1 MINKETI
8 SNKILS
14 VIVVISIFI
23 FLLIG
28 VYDRISNIQSFN
40 IQDYNVVNDNIKHA
54 EVINIQTEFNMEC
67 DFVFYGFKDQQV
79 QTLVKTSSESSGIRV
94 SLINA
99 SFNGIWAIEF
109 PNGDVKVIYN
119 VPSPNIKHHLAINVS
134 EEEHK
139 CIVALDDVIILNDSI
154 DNASINCD
162 NVVLGNVEAG
172 DCKFNGKI
180 TNFKLNKNKYSN
192 GLNNLKLVFL
202 VLISISI
209 LWILINYIDI
219 KVSEIKIN
227 NRQLLL
233 VVSFIFILIALIRGS
248 QNYIPWDKYY
258 FITGYIIAILAS
270 FILHIKS
277 GQKKL
282 HYVGAIAAIVIIMK
296 GFYIHMSFYGAVS
309 DLFLAIFIL
318 TVTQYIIR
326 FVSKK
331 FNLKHNLLSA
341 IGSILGAASIFF
353 ITMGALYIHYIQKAA
368 EPTTLFGEEAQA
380 IFQSNIS
387 EMYEFVLSVFS
398 QQQIIIGIGVF
409 IISAVFLYKLFS
421 VKSSEKL
428 VKSNYVHMGLLG
440 IIAIIST
447 YIAGIG
453 QSLAAP
459 VMELANAYHNS
470 VIQMEEYQKLRKENS
485 NLTATKIGN
494 GETYVVVL
502 GESGNRRHYGA
513 YSYFRNT
520 TPWMSDLRED
530 GHTIFMENAY
540 ASFVHT
546 VPSMLNMLTS
556 ASQYNDQVNFAAPSI
571 IEVAKAAGFKTYW
584 FSNQHRY
591 GLIDNPLTVLAEE
604 ADEVHFT
611 AKSGLDTDDK
621 LISLVDKYTKNI
633 NPDENNLIIIHLMG
647 SHARYKDRLPK
658 GTDIQWKETGIS
670 YMGDYAKDGDLVNDV
685 NAYDKT
691 IQKDDEIMKAIYDN
705 ISAKVSDISAFI
717 FIPDHGED
725 VYGKKHHDSSQFNW
739 EMARVPFV
747 MLFSDKWIDKNFDRF
762 NVLKDNVEKPF
773 TSDLFYDY
781 LAGIMGINS
790 DSVDKSMDISDP
802 KFSLSWDNAMT
813 MKTNNTLQTQFYS
826 KSQAHM
832 LNEDPEYQ
840 VKKNI
845 AYLNSLGDDS
855 RFLGVCN
862 DTVGR
867 GLKTLS
873 LGFNGIEVNVTP
885 TENGIMMGH
894 GPEVILD
901 ITLDEYL
908 SYMPM
913 DKIKKIWLDV
923 KMDDPALIDKAFRD
937 FEKIDK
943 KYHIKDKSIF
953 ECYLSDEKM
962 SMFADNGWQLTYY
975 IHFRFNNVGVEFPK
989 AVKDLIQNESGT
1001 PRRYNV
1007 SSIEEK
1013 EEINRFT
1020 IALAKS
1026 IKRQKSVNVSFWG
1039 EMFSYLDEDLY
1050 PLLGNGYGFCTWA
1063 VPEIPQLTDIDF
1075 TDKINKNYPPIL
1087 NFSGNIKSI
1096 LVESNVDYRSF

>member
-1 MINKETI
+1 MKKIMIVLIVGVLLLNLLNILYTYKDDLLESDSHQII
-8 SNKILS
+8 SLNS
-14 VIVVISIFI
+14 
-23 FLLIG
+23 G
-28 VYDRISNIQSFN
+28 
-40 IQDYNVVNDNIKHA
+40 VNDIDISF
-54 EVINIQTEFNMEC
+54 EYE
-67 DFVFYGFKDQQV
+67 FYGFDNKIEKEILFSSSDNRYICYIEKTGQEGRFSIFYPNKEGRELFGV
-79 QTLVKTSSESSGIRV
+79 LV
-94 SLINA
+94 
-99 SFNGIWAIEF
+99 
-109 PNGDVKVIYN
+109 
-119 VPSPNIKHHLAINVS
+119 PNIKHKVEITHTDNTIQLF
-134 EEEHK
+134 
-139 CIVALDDVIILNDSI
+139 I
-154 DNASINCD
+154 DNIQVGENNFDKNDTSKLEYIQITDD
-162 NVVLGNVEAG
+162 NEY
-172 DCKFNGKI
+172 KFNGRI
-180 TNFKLNKNKYSN
+180 NNFIVRSVRDTNNINALNKCVLM
-192 GLNNLKLVFL
+192 LNT
-202 VLISISI
+202 
-209 LWILINYIDI
+209 
-219 KVSEIKIN
+219 
-227 NRQLLL
+227 
-233 VVSFIFILIALIRGS
+233 IFIIVYVIYNIYLLAPNSYKNTSKEKKFLNVIAFCLMMVALIRGS
-248 QNYIPWDKYY
+248 QNYIPWEKYY
-258 FITGYIIAILAS
+258 FISAYVISILLAWVLWTRSGLKKMYGVGIVVAII
-270 FILHIKS
+270 
-277 GQKKL
+277 
-282 HYVGAIAAIVIIMK
+282 VVIK
-296 GFYIHMSFYGAVS
+296 GFYIHMSFWGAIS
-309 DLFLAIFIL
+309 DLFIGMFTLGCIQNLIKIIENRISGKRQIMASVISFFIASGIFLL
-318 TVTQYIIR
+318 T
-326 FVSKK
+326 
-331 FNLKHNLLSA
+331 
-341 IGSILGAASIFF
+341 LGA
-353 ITMGALYIHYIQKAA
+353 MYIHYIQKVA

-380 IFQSNIS
+380 IFQSNIN
-387 EMYEFVLSVFS
+387 EMYEFVMSVFS
-398 QQQIIIGIGVF
+398 IEQIF
-409 IISAVFLYKLFS
+409 IAVIVSVISAVCLYKLFS

-440 IIAIIST
+440 VIALIST

-485 NLTATKIGN
+485 NLTATKIGK

-658 GTDIQWKETGIS
+658 GTDTQWKETGIS

-725 VYGKKHHDSSQFNW
+725 VYGKRHHDSSQFNW

-747 MLFSDKWIDKNFDRF
+747 MLFSDKWIDKNSDRF
-762 NVLKDNVEKPF
+762 SVLKNNVEKPF
-773 TSDLFYDY
+773 TSDLFYDC
-781 LAGIMGINS
+781 LAGVMGINS
-790 DSVDKSMDISDP
+790 DSVDKNMDISDP

-826 KSQAHM
+826 KSQVHM

-873 LGFNGIEVNVTP
+873 LGFNGIEINVTP

-1026 IKRQKSVNVSFWG
+1026 IKRQKSVNVSFLG